1 LQFKAESF
9 NLTLADDGQGF
20 AAQDKLNRFNG
31 SGLKNIESRA
41 ILIGAIAAITSSP
54 GNGCTSAYNLTTLH
68 HKQMLSDPIQIVLVD
83 DHRLFRS
90 GIAALINSLPGYH
103 IIYEASNGL
112 ELSKKITPKTQ
123 PDIILLD
130 INMPHMNGIETAQW
144 LKTHYP
150 DVKIIVLSMFE
161 DADKVLTML
170 RLGVK
175 GYLLKDAE
183 PHEFEEALKKVANN
197 EVYFPAFVTRHLVYN
212 FNQPETVKLNS
223 REIEFLKMASTELTY
238 KEIAD
243 RMCISAR
250 TVDGYRDQL
259 FDKLQIKSR
268 VGLVLYAIKH
278 KLIEV

>member
-1 LQFKAESF
+1 MQP
-9 NLTLADDGQGF
+9 D
-20 AAQDKLNRFNG
+20 
-31 SGLKNIESRA
+31 
-41 ILIGAIAAITSSP
+41 IT
-54 GNGCTSAYNLTTLH
+54 
-68 HKQMLSDPIQIVLVD
+68 QIVLVD

-90 GIAALINSLPGYH
+90 GIAALINSIPGYQ

-112 ELSKKITPKTQ
+112 ELSQKITPKTK
-123 PDIILLD
+123 PHIILLD
-130 INMPHMNGIETAQW
+130 INMPQMNGIETAQW
-144 LKTHYP
+144 LKIHYP
-150 DVKIIVLSMFE
+150 DVKVIVLSMFE

-183 PHEFEEALKKVANN
+183 PHEFEEALRKVSNH
-197 EVYFPAFVTRHLVYN
+197 EVYFPSFVTRHLVYN
-212 FNQPETVKLNS
+212 FNQPDTIKLNN
-223 REIEFLKMASTELTY
+223 REIEFLKLAGTELTY

-243 RMCISAR
+243 QMCISAR

-278 KLIEV
+278 KMIVV